1 MKIKIGSWVAYTE
14 DGLWVSPFDET
25 RIAYDRKRDLVSD
38 IGSACL
44 DAREKPLVKRAGDHK
59 YVYRIK
65 DCDTGRFEEEYF
77 IVQVSAEN
85 LESIQS
91 DVDEILEDEPEEA

>member
-38 IGSACL
+38 IGVARLCL
-44 DAREKPLVKRAGDHK
+44 VCIRRFLQDLKLSDQCVRFFRCHCIRIQLSPEFREQRSQFH
-59 YVYRIK
+59 
-65 DCDTGRFEEEYF
+65 
-77 IVQVSAEN
+77 
-85 LESIQS
+85 
-91 DVDEILEDEPEEA
+91 